1 MFKRIQSETADN
13 KDVRKEHK
21 RGGDAVQ
28 EQPG

>member
-13 KDVRKEHK
+13 KDVWKEPK
-21 RGGDAVQ
+21 SEGDEAQ